1 MSSHANQLLVT
12 LLLLTRHS
20 LAREPAF
27 DRPHIGAL
35 QFDRGTNLGK
45 DATSVSVKFAL
56 YPVYTT
62 HVTPLRLPSPLPVL
76 PLVVVRAETEA
87 EILADK
93 VAAFAG
99 RRYVKGR
106 DVFDIWW
113 LRQRGIEVD
122 QDMVRRKL
130 EDYGVQPE
138 RSRDNLTRLRP
149 DRVRQELERF
159 LPLRYR
165 TQVLRPDVLSV
176 MVEEV
181 RAWLE
186 QVLR

>member
-1 MSSHANQLLVT
+1 M
-12 LLLLTRHS
+12 
-20 LAREPAF
+20 
-27 DRPHIGAL
+27 
-35 QFDRGTNLGK
+35 GK

-138 RSRDNLTRLRP
+138 RFRDNLTRLRS